1 VFMFPGQGA
10 QQVGMAREL
19 YQEIAAFRAVVDRC
33 AQVLRERAGFDL
45 IQSLYGDGDPEASQ
59 LALTRTEAAQPA
71 LFVIEYALA
80 RLWMDWGMKP
90 AALIGHSVGEYV
102 AACLAGVFSLDD
114 ALVLVAERGRL
125 MQSLPAG
132 AMLSVALDEASLRAQ
147 LDGTLAL
154 AAVNGRQR
162 CVVAGETTAVAALE
176 RRLDAQGISHRR
188 LATSH
193 AFHSPM
199 TEPILPAFADSVAR
213 LTLRAPA
220 IPFVS
225 NLTGAWIEPAQAT
238 DPGYWAAHLRGT
250 VRFADGL
257 QTLMQGGPHAWI
269 EVGPGQT

>member
-1 VFMFPGQGA
+1 DPRRVFTAQVRPAVPAPVVFMFPGQGA

-45 IQSLYGDGDPEASQ
+45 IQSLYGDGDPEASH

-80 RLWMDWGMKP
+80 RLWMDWGVQP

-147 LDGTLAL
+147 LDGTLA
-154 AAVNGRQR
+154 
-162 CVVAGETTAVAALE
+162 
-176 RRLDAQGISHRR
+176 
-188 LATSH
+188 
-193 AFHSPM
+193 
-199 TEPILPAFADSVAR
+199 
-213 LTLRAPA
+213 
-220 IPFVS
+220 
-225 NLTGAWIEPAQAT
+225 
-238 DPGYWAAHLRGT
+238 
-250 VRFADGL
+250 
-257 QTLMQGGPHAWI
+257 
-269 EVGPGQT
+269 